1 MKNKKF
7 FNFFKKFDLMNIT
20 IKSLITLV
28 PLTLVMLLIS
38 FMSTRDIN
46 EISKNYETII
56 SKDTKILNYLND
68 TQDAFKDWKSVLK
81 EASFLL
87 EKDPALAE
95 ETYDKAKLNIN
106 NIRDNLTEISKL
118 NSDIRQEWNK
128 LKASGDA
135 EIKDPKSKFF
145 ILSELRNI
153 FNELRYSS
161 SLIVNEDNKHG
172 AVSSSNLATMYFQLA
187 KNSAGKRLEILKNY
201 EELKKVRLDLKEK
214 IELAIFETNR
224 TLSSAQT
231 YQDTK
236 ANNRIPEEEQVL
248 VITLLKYML
257 KLQQMFIKESEVLY
271 AIEGFQDQIFKLKPK
286 GNSNTRIANNQGTN
300 PVLNELT
307 LIHNEL
313 KRSNNFFDQYL
324 RDVNRYEQ
332 TLIPL
337 LFKKYESTIEN
348 TYTNYKNQKFYQ
360 ILSET
365 FEKMRP
371 ISADQYRFVRDDLDR
386 QLENINLFSKVE
398 KGLDYQFKNIISL
411 KKRTIENI
419 DLNTIKNAELVERR
433 IRTIWILVGIGLS
446 LALLIGVIITRQSII
461 VPMLKFSKLST
472 KVSEDG
478 DFSSRLNLKGNDE
491 IGKAAKSIDN
501 MLDITEKAFKDIENV
516 FSSVSSG
523 NLTARMP
530 NNYTGDIARCS
541 NHISSSLEKLS
552 STLQGILE
560 DVQRIVS
567 AISQTGEA
575 IGEVSDGAR
584 SQVQATQ
591 ELLVNDIQKI
601 VSAVNHTSKSVQEVS
616 DGARSQV
623 QATQEIQDQLNNS
636 TAIASSVDESAQNT
650 NEVAKNANDLATKG
664 SKEAENMGVVAEEI
678 LKNSEKIAS
687 ISELIND
694 IANQTTMLAL
704 NAAIEATRAGDAG
717 RGFSVVA
724 SEVGKLADKSSLSVK
739 DISNLTNLAQEKAND
754 GASRM
759 SNLKEE
765 MRHISETIS
774 EIEKMMI
781 NITEK
786 SKEQSNLLA
795 SVTSSTDNLQ
805 KIGEANAV
813 SAEEITTSM
822 MELSKIAEE
831 AKNKVNSFE
840 LK

>member
-1 MKNKKF
+1 MKTLNNMKLIFKSVLDLVPAVLVAIIVAVVAGYGMNDLNKNYKEINKVQTQITVKLKQF
-7 FNFFKKFDLMNIT
+7 RENLIEIKQNINSDLLIATNQNSLELLELAKQEIKYWQNRFLTPFSEIFTIILNDTNFSEYAENNQILNEELTPEIYIHYKLIMDELLKIKLDVNETLFSEINNIYYNAEQAIKMENNTRKIRTILEEQDFLINNILINAIQTSFDLNESYELREDKPMRNFVYSYNNFLSLLSGKIASIREKQHKIFFVNKVARSEREAGIFNIVIKEVKSDIT
-20 IKSLITLV
+20 ETRKMLEQFKNLEKTLETRIGYFFDEERAQSYKDKLIISKEIKRAFTKYSINFNNFAGDFGSANSANMDNWQTAVDKDVREFYKNAANDINDIKSLININDDQTKKSIEDNEEYLES
-28 PLTLVMLLIS
+28 LIS
-38 FMSTRDIN
+38 
-46 EISKNYETII
+46 TII
-56 SKDTKILNYLND
+56 VV
-68 TQDAFKDWKSVLK
+68 SVVGL
-81 EASFLL
+81 F
-87 EKDPALAE
+87 
-95 ETYDKAKLNIN
+95 
-106 NIRDNLTEISKL
+106 
-118 NSDIRQEWNK
+118 
-128 LKASGDA
+128 
-135 EIKDPKSKFF
+135 
-145 ILSELRNI
+145 
-153 FNELRYSS
+153 
-161 SLIVNEDNKHG
+161 
-172 AVSSSNLATMYFQLA
+172 
-187 KNSAGKRLEILKNY
+187 
-201 EELKKVRLDLKEK
+201 
-214 IELAIFETNR
+214 LAIVIGYLVATFAVVRPMREF
-224 TLSSAQT
+224 
-231 YQDTK
+231 
-236 ANNRIPEEEQVL
+236 ANV
-248 VITLLKYML
+248 
-257 KLQQMFIKESEVLY
+257 S
-271 AIEGFQDQIFKLKPK
+271 IE
-286 GNSNTRIANNQGTN
+286 IAKT
-300 PVLNELT
+300 
-307 LIHNEL
+307 
-313 KRSNNFFDQYL
+313 
-324 RDVNRYEQ
+324 
-332 TLIPL
+332 
-337 LFKKYESTIEN
+337 
-348 TYTNYKNQKFYQ
+348 
-360 ILSET
+360 
-365 FEKMRP
+365 
-371 ISADQYRFVRDDLDR
+371 
-386 QLENINLFSKVE
+386 
-398 KGLDYQFKNIISL
+398 
-411 KKRTIENI
+411 
-419 DLNTIKNAELVERR
+419 
-433 IRTIWILVGIGLS
+433 
-446 LALLIGVIITRQSII
+446 
-461 VPMLKFSKLST
+461 
-472 KVSEDG
+472 G
-478 DFSSRLNLKGNDE
+478 DFSKTIDIKNNDE
-491 IGKAAKSIDN
+491 IGDAAKAINNLLKLTDN
-501 MLDITEKAFKDIENV
+501 ALKDIENV

-530 NNYTGDIARCS
+530 ENYTGDIARCS

-575 IGEVSDGAR
+575 IG
-584 SQVQATQ
+584 
-591 ELLVNDIQKI
+591 
-601 VSAVNHTSKSVQEVS
+601 EVS